1 MADSGT
7 LSAREAAAAASPPE
21 ALNRDLLD
29 RVPVESGTVLHIG
42 CGTGLLGA
50 AFKRINPRAR
60 VLGIEP
66 DPARA
71 RIAAARLDEVAV
83 AALDAATLP
92 FALPRGIDCLI
103 YDDLARLHEPLET
116 LQRHLQELA
125 PRGVVLA
132 AVTNAEHWSSVARL
146 LRGGADPD
154 AASADRR
161 KLHGLTR
168 QAALRIAGE
177 AGLATIDVFDRV
189 VDADMAAGF
198 VGSMTPALIALGI
211 EPADY
216 IRRVTPFQCVLRA
229 HREPPERLNIV
240 STMLTPVGGV
250 TDVRVFDPMRCLA
263 TEPGIT
269 AVLSNGKEFPTFDGD
284 TPKIFILHRPA
295 LVGPAGWRV
304 VQPLLTAGYVVV
316 TEFDDHPDYIP
327 ILQTEAMFNFQAV
340 HAVQTTT
347 DALAEVLRRDNDEIV
362 VFPNGIRALPDVVNH
377 AQRSHLTMFFG
388 CLNRELDWPP
398 YVAAL
403 NAVAASA
410 GDRLRFTVV
419 RDTGFFDALQTP
431 YKTFYPTLEYT
442 PYINLLSQCELSF
455 MPLVDNPFNR
465 TKSDLKFIEA
475 ASCRVTAVASRV
487 VYADSIQDGV
497 TGVLFRDPGEL
508 HSRLTQLV
516 AHMDAVRQIGDA
528 ARAWV
533 AEHRMLAYQMRDRI
547 AWYQSLWAR
556 RAELTEAL
564 FRRMPQLAEAAAA
577 DGG

>member
-1 MADSGT
+1 MADAAT
-7 LSAREAAAAASPPE
+7 LGARDAAGAAE

-29 RVPVESGTVLHIG
+29 RVPVDAAVVLHVG
-42 CGTGLLGA
+42 CGSGLLGA
-50 AFKRINPRAR
+50 AFKRINPMAR
-60 VLGIEP
+60 VLGIEL
-66 DPARA
+66 DAAKA
-71 RIAAARLDEVAV
+71 RIAAGRLDEVAV
-83 AALDAATLP
+83 APLDAAPLP
-92 FALPRGIDCLI
+92 FALPGGVDCLI
-103 YDDLARLHEPLET
+103 YEDLARLSEPRET
-116 LQRHLQELA
+116 LPRQLAELA
-125 PRGVVLA
+125 PGGVVLA
-132 AVTNAEHWSSVARL
+132 AAGNAEHWSTVARL
-146 LRGGADPD
+146 LRGGAD
-154 AASADRR
+154 AEAADRLGAR
-161 KLHGLTR
+161 GLTR
-168 QAALRIAGE
+168 DAALRIAAE

-189 VDADMAAGF
+189 ADADMAAGF
-198 VGSMTPALIALGI
+198 VGSLTPALVALGI

-216 IRRVTPFQCVLRA
+216 LRRVTPLQCVLRGY
-229 HREPPERLNIV
+229 REAPERLNVV
-240 STMLTPVGGV
+240 STMLAPVGGV

-269 AVLSNGKEFPTFDGD
+269 AVLSNGKEFPAFDGE

-295 LVGPAGWRV
+295 LVGPAGYRV
-304 VQPLLTAGYVVV
+304 VQPLLAAGYVVV

-327 ILQTEAMFNFQAV
+327 ILQTENMFNFLAV

-347 DALAEVLRRDNDEIV
+347 EALAAVLRRDNDEV
-362 VFPNGIRALPDVVNH
+362 AVFPNGIRVLPDVANH
-377 AQRSHLTMFFG
+377 AQRSHLTVFFG

-403 NAVAASA
+403 NAVAAGA
-410 GDRLRFTVV
+410 GERLRFAVV

-431 YKTFYPTLEYT
+431 YKAFYPTLEYT
-442 PYINLLSQCELSF
+442 PYMNLLAQCELSF

-475 ASCRVTAVASRV
+475 ASCRVTALASRV

-516 AHMDAVRQIGDA
+516 ANMDAVRRIGDA

-547 AWYQSLWAR
+547 AWYHALWAR

-564 FRRMPQLAEAAAA
+564 FQRVPQLAEAAAA
-577 DGG
+577 AGAG